1 METVDARNLPCP
13 EPVVI
18 TKNALEKSADGK
30 LIVILNSPESNQ
42 NVQRFARTQGCTVE
56 VMEKEGVF
64 TLEIQKVRNAE
75 DKCESVPMVLLITSD
90 QLGTG
95 DEALGQLLITSFIN
109 TLPESKNKP
118 SRMLFI
124 NRGVMLTTEGSR
136 VLDTLMQLESE
147 GILIYSCGTCLNHY
161 QLKDKLKVGNVTNM
175 YDTVESL
182 LGAEKIVRI

>member
-1 METVDARNLPCP
+1 M
-13 EPVVI
+13 
-18 TKNALEKSADGK
+18 
-30 LIVILNSPESNQ
+30 
-42 NVQRFARTQGCTVE
+42 
-56 VMEKEGVF
+56 
-64 TLEIQKVRNAE
+64 
-75 DKCESVPMVLLITSD
+75 ITSD

-136 VLDTLMQLESE
+136 VLDTLMQLEAE
-147 GILIYSCGTCLNHY
+147 GISIYSCGTCLNHY
-161 QLKDKLKVGNVTNM
+161 QLKEKLKVGSVTNM

-182 LGAEKIVRI
+182 LGAEKVVRI

>member
-1 METVDARNLPCP
+1 METIDARNLPCP
-13 EPVVI
+13 EPVVK
-18 TKNALEKSADGK
+18 TKKALEKSADGR
-30 LIVILNSPESNQ
+30 ITVILNSPENNQ
-42 NVQRFARTQGCTVE
+42 NVQRYAMSHGCTINVA
-56 VMEKEGVF
+56 EKAGVF
-64 TLEIQKVRNAE
+64 TLEIQKGSNS
-75 DKCESVPMVLLITSD
+75 DGKCALVQTVILVTSD
-90 QLGTG
+90 QFGTG

-136 VLDTLMQLESE
+136 VLDTLIQLESE

-161 QLKDKLKVGNVTNM
+161 QLREKLKVGKVTNM

-182 LGAEKIVRI
+182 LCAEKVVQI